1 MRHFPRP
8 LSSRV
13 GRRARCGGYILL
25 ETVVATGL
33 LIVGLAV
40 IGAQVQSADT
50 SVRTMDRELRAMML
64 AEQQL
69 AELDLGLIE
78 LESLDEV
85 EDGDFGSRQPD
96 WAWRMTT
103 DPTVVEGL
111 FRLRIDV
118 FYHHREDDYS
128 QDSFDYDAAEMM
140 FTAYAFRAAPRSID
154 FAADYGLNEEEFDEL
169 SKKFIDL
176 GIPID
181 PSNFSPGA
189 DMLDRPFDELIEIL
203 PLVMEAMG
211 LDFDQLAAVLPKDV
225 LDQIRDSGV
234 LGDDADNGDG
244 ADTGDNRGARNNGR
258 NNGAD
263 R

>member
-1 MRHFPRP
+1 M
-8 LSSRV
+8 S
-13 GRRARCGGYILL
+13 GGAVHRSVRGCYRGYVLL

-50 SVRTMDRELRAMML
+50 SVRHMDRELRAIIL

-96 WAWRMTT
+96 WAWLMTT
-103 DPTVVEGL
+103 EPTIVDGL
-111 FRLRIDV
+111 FRVRVDIYYLP
-118 FYHHREDDYS
+118 REDDY
-128 QDSFDYDAAEMM
+128 QEDSFDYDEAERM
-140 FTAYAFRAAPRSID
+140 FTAYAFRGAPRAID

-169 SKKFIDL
+169 ATKFADL

-181 PSNFSPGA
+181 PGNFKPGT
-189 DMLDRPFDELIEIL
+189 DFLDRSFEELVAML
-203 PLVMEAMG
+203 PLLMDAMG
-211 LDFDQLAAVLPKDV
+211 LSIDQLTAALPQNV
-225 LDQIRDSGV
+225 LDQLREAGV
-234 LGDDADNGDG
+234 FGDESDADNGSPAAG
-244 ADTGDNRGARNNGR
+244 NNGNND
-258 NNGAD
+258 NNGG
-263 R
+263 RS